1 MSASALIAL
10 VVHGT
15 GWILVLIAC
24 RPYRLHVALIG
35 LLLAGADIA
44 L

>member
-1 MSASALIAL
+1 MTASALITL

-15 GWILVLIAC
+15 GWILVLLSC
-24 RPYRLHVALIG
+24 RPMRLPVAVIG

-44 L
+44 F